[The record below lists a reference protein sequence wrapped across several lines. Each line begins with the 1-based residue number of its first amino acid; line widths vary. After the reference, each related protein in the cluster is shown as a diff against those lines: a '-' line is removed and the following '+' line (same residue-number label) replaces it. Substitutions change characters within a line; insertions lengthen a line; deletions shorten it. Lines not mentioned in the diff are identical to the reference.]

1 MFISVIIICVI
12 FFVFMIIF
20 IYLRRYDW
28 YLLLFPMIILSGIC
42 VALSLI
48 SDKLSIIFSLMVC
61 GYIINGLTNKRAKQ
75 IKTETELERKHIF
88 EEYKKDCVNNQST
101 YKNYVLPSGRKVD
114 YIDFDSRTFYLLRPY
129 NDNLEKRYKKQ
140 LKRYLYELETT
151 FGGTWNYVIDTY

>member
-28 YLLLFPMIILSGIC
+28 YLLLFPMI
-42 VALSLI
+42 
-48 SDKLSIIFSLMVC
+48 M
-61 GYIINGLTNKRAKQ
+61 
-75 IKTETELERKHIF
+75 ERKHIF